1 MHWLHAR
8 GYQVDILCDDLLHS
22 EGAELLAPYRAVLTG
37 THPEYWTQPM
47 MDARDAWLDGGGR
60 LIYLGGNGF
69 YWVTA
74 VAADEPELIEIRRY
88 AGTGTW
94 QGEPGEDRLA
104 LSGERGGLW
113 RISGRPPQARMGVG
127 FCGQGFDRGS
137 AYRKTTAASSSRWSW
152 IFSGVESES
161 FGGGPALVLGHG
173 AAGFEID
180 RVDTEVGTP
189 EHTVVLASA
198 DGFTDAYQT
207 AIERT
212 TAIAPWYGGS
222 DPRSGLRADMTITPG
237 PKGGAVF
244 ATGSISYA
252 STLCFNDNRSDT
264 AAILANVID
273 GFLAD
278 RLPGVGS

>member
-1 MHWLHAR
+1 
-8 GYQVDILCDDLLHS
+8 
-22 EGAELLAPYRAVLTG
+22 
-37 THPEYWTQPM
+37 M

-60 LIYLGGNGF
+60 LIYVGGNGF

-74 VAADEPELIEIRRY
+74 VAADEPDVIEVRRY

-113 RISGRPPQARMGVG
+113 RMSGRPRQARMGVG

-152 IFSGVESES
+152 IFRAWRAKALAVAPPLFSGTAPPDLRS
-161 FGGGPALVLGHG
+161 
-173 AAGFEID
+173 
-180 RVDTEVGTP
+180 TEWTPRPGRP

-198 DGFTDAYQT
+198 GGFSDAYQT

-222 DPRSGLRADMTITPG
+222 DPRSACART
-237 PKGGAVF
+237 
-244 ATGSISYA
+244 
-252 STLCFNDNRSDT
+252 
-264 AAILANVID
+264 
-273 GFLAD
+273 
-278 RLPGVGS
+278 